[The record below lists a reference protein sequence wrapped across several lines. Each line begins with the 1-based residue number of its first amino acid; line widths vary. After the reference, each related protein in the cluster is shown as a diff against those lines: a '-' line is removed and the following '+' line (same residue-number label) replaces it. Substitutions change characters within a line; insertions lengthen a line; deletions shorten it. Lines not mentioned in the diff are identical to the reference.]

1 MKKTLVNFWINLYI
15 LCITHFPTLSYLEP
29 SSPALQ
35 VVSFPSEPPGKPI
48 NIYSIYIMMNFKY
61 NEKCLKLHLSLHKE
75 LKIAAV
81 PTEMKLE
88 II

>member
-1 MKKTLVNFWINLYI
+1 MRPGIPQKKWSS
-15 LCITHFPTLSYLEP
+15 HHGQQKLSYLEP

>member
-1 MKKTLVNFWINLYI
+1 MKKTLVSFWIHLYI
-15 LCITHFPTLSYLEP
+15 LCITHFNTLSYLEP

-61 NEKCLKLHLSLHKE
+61 N
-75 LKIAAV
+75 
-81 PTEMKLE
+81 
-88 II
+88 